1 MLFVRRRSHGSL
13 VALLRDNADFRRL
26 FCASA
31 LSLTGDWFAFVA
43 LSSFVYH
50 RTGSPGWTALL
61 FAVDS
66 LPGVLLLPLVGPL
79 TDRFDR
85 QRLRIACDLGAIMP
99 VVGLLAAFHTGS
111 VPLVM
116 GCLAVLSVSATIA
129 GPIPEAALPNL
140 VTTGELPSAQTAL
153 GSLYSAALLV
163 GAGLGGVVTAAW
175 GTSATLLID
184 GASFAV
190 SALLIVRIKRPFSK
204 AMTTGRIRIL
214 ADTAELWTFVRTTPV
229 VAAFLWLTMGLRL
242 CYGMVGLLPVY
253 ALDRFHVGGTG
264 VGLLYLAQG
273 FGAMLG
279 PFLGRRLTAGSVR
292 RRLYVAGAA
301 LVLFGLGYLALAH
314 IASLGP
320 GMAAALI
327 GHIGVGACANLAVN
341 SLQVA
346 TPDHIRGRVMVL
358 VFGLS
363 SAFQGVSSLTVAPL
377 AVAIGMPDATSLLAL
392 FAIAYGITW
401 SIGVSR
407 MRQEQKATALDTTE
421 AHAADP
427 AL

>member
-1 MLFVRRRSHGSL
+1 VLFARRRSHGSL

-31 LSLTGDWFAFVA
+31 LSLTGDWFTFVA

-61 FAVDS
+61 FAVNS
-66 LPGVLLLPLVGPL
+66 LPGVLLLPLIGPL

-85 QRLRIACDLGAIMP
+85 QRLRIACDLGAIAP

-111 VPLVM
+111 VPLAL
-116 GCLAVLSVSATIA
+116 GCLAVLSVSAAVA

-140 VTTGELPSAQTAL
+140 VTSRELPLAQTLL
-153 GSLYSAALLV
+153 GSLYSAGLLV
-163 GAGLGGVVTAAW
+163 GAGLGGVVTAVW

-184 GASFAV
+184 GVSFAV
-190 SALLIVRIKRPFSK
+190 SALLIARIKRPFSK

-229 VAAFLWLTMGLRL
+229 VAAFLWLTVGLRL

-253 ALDRFHVGGTG
+253 ALDRFHVGDAG
-264 VGLLYLAQG
+264 VGVLYLAQG
-273 FGAMLG
+273 LGAVLG
-279 PFLGRRLTAGSVR
+279 PFLGRRLTVGSVR
-292 RRLYVAGAA
+292 RRLHVAGAA

-314 IASLGP
+314 ATSLGP

-327 GHIGVGACANLAVN
+327 GHIGVGGCAILAVN
-341 SLQVA
+341 GLQVT

-358 VFGLS
+358 LFGLS

-377 AVAIGMPDATSLLAL
+377 AVAIGMPDTTSLLAL
-392 FAIAYGITW
+392 LAIVYAVIW

-407 MRQEQKATALDTTE
+407 MWKVRKIVEPDAVHEQ
-421 AHAADP
+421 AADLTP
-427 AL
+427 